1 VQGRE
6 SSARKRS
13 FVPLANWDELA
24 QSEEG
29 GSRTW
34 EPACHVTKGAWG
46 RATPTQLVARISQ
59 EAAPELFSSTSSDY
73 HHPPAG
79 EDWRRF
85 TGGIMNLSRRRFVEA
100 PAGALA
106 ALVAS
111 RRSWAQGPRATS
123 QPVRVA
129 TGLLATWQSTAW
141 LGAEAG
147 VFKKRGIDLTLPAI
161 AVGGPEAAAGL
172 IRGDWEFA
180 HTGSVPVA
188 EEVLKGGDIVIIAMP
203 TSDFP
208 KSFIMTR
215 KQITQ
220 LSQLEGKKVG
230 VLTETGQTST
240 AARITVQ
247 KAGASA
253 TYLPLIKFD
262 RIYAALA
269 SGEIDAGA
277 LPIDLRF
284 VGQVRY
290 GWNAFPMDSFDAP
303 SIFATTRK
311 LIASDRPLVM
321 SVMQGFVETIHLFK
335 TRPDIIV
342 PLLQRYVKI
351 EDQKAAEELYAFHVP
366 VFEKFPRPSFPQ
378 LQTLRDYLGSKYP
391 NAASLQETDIADP
404 SFIDELERN
413 GFIDRLYAAASK

>member
-1 VQGRE
+1 V
-6 SSARKRS
+6 KI
-13 FVPLANWDELA
+13 
-24 QSEEG
+24 G
-29 GSRTW
+29 GAS
-34 EPACHVTKGAWG
+34 
-46 RATPTQLVARISQ
+46 L
-59 EAAPELFSSTSSDY
+59 
-73 HHPPAG
+73 
-79 EDWRRF
+79 
-85 TGGIMNLSRRRFVEA
+85 GGIMNLSRRGFIEVH
-100 PAGALA
+100 AGALA

-111 RRSWAQGPRATS
+111 RRSWAQAPRATS

-215 KQITQ
+215 KVITQ

-240 AARITVQ
+240 AARMTVQ

-253 TYLPLIKFD
+253 TYC
-262 RIYAALA
+262 R
-269 SGEIDAGA
+269 
-277 LPIDLRF
+277 
-284 VGQVRY
+284 
-290 GWNAFPMDSFDAP
+290 
-303 SIFATTRK
+303 
-311 LIASDRPLVM
+311 
-321 SVMQGFVETIHLFK
+321 
-335 TRPDIIV
+335 
-342 PLLQRYVKI
+342 
-351 EDQKAAEELYAFHVP
+351 
-366 VFEKFPRPSFPQ
+366 
-378 LQTLRDYLGSKYP
+378 
-391 NAASLQETDIADP
+391 
-404 SFIDELERN
+404 
-413 GFIDRLYAAASK
+413 